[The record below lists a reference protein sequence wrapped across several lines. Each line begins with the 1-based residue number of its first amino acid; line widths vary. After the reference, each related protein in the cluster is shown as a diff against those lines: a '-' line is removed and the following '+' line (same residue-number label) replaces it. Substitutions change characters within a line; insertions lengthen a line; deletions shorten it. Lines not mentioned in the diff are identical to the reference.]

1 MTRVQARL
9 GDPATLI
16 AGGALLAAAM
26 IGLLLAYDPV
36 YGIAALFALL
46 YVPLALVNMPL
57 AIAMWLPLL
66 FLEGLPGGAMLP
78 DAGAVVVVGAWLGVA
93 ARRDSWQR
101 LQLKRMRVQILAV
114 VALLAWLMLTMLWA
128 RDPGRSGT
136 LLVSWVIVAALFLV
150 VATALSKPAHLRL
163 IMSAFVVGAVTSIAL
178 GFALQQAGVDAVE
191 VEGRFQAGAG
201 DPNYLGA
208 QVVGA
213 FALLFGLLG
222 TARQPL
228 ERLALIGCLIPLTYG
243 LVASQSRGALVAVVV
258 LVVLAPIIFS
268 RHRMRVLGV
277 TLLAV
282 AALAMVVTVT
292 PSASERIFSSGDHG
306 SGRTDLWTVGL
317 RIVEDHSPF
326 GVGLDNFGL
335 YAPEYTRQPGQLQ
348 NVNQVLK
355 GQEAHNLY
363 LGLLAEAGLPGL
375 ILFGAVALI
384 SLGSGLRAARIF
396 ESLGREQ
403 MGILSRA
410 ATLALVGM
418 LSASFFLPNG
428 TDKRL
433 WILLAIAPAMLGVA
447 ERLYREQKDAE
458 PPGRKAWAG

>member
-16 AGGALLAAAM
+16 ASGALVAALL

-36 YGIAALFALL
+36 YGVAALFAAL
-46 YVPLALVNMPL
+46 YVPLALINMPL

-78 DAGAVVVVGAWLGVA
+78 DAGAIVVVGAWLGVA
-93 ARRDSWQR
+93 VRRGSWQR

-114 VALLAWLMLTMLWA
+114 VALLAWLMLSMLWA

-136 LLVSWVIVAALFLV
+136 LWVSWVIVAALFLV
-150 VATALSKPAHLRL
+150 VATALSRPAHLRL
-163 IMSAFVVGAVTSIAL
+163 VMWAFVVGAVTSITI
-178 GFALQQAGVDAVE
+178 GFGLQQVGVDAVE

-258 LVVLAPIIFS
+258 LVVLAPIVFS
-268 RHRMRVLGV
+268 RHRMRVLGI
-277 TLLAV
+277 TLVAI
-282 AALAMVVTVT
+282 AALAMIVAVT
-292 PSASERIFSSGDHG
+292 PSATERIFSSDDRG
-306 SGRTDLWTVGL
+306 SGRADLWTVGF
-317 RIVEDHSPF
+317 RVIEDHSPL

-335 YAPEYTRQPGQLQ
+335 YAPEYTRLPGQLQ

-363 LGLLAEAGLPGL
+363 LGLLAETGLPGL
-375 ILFGAVALI
+375 ILFLLVVGI
-384 SLGSGLRAARIF
+384 SIGSGLRAARIF
-396 ESLGREQ
+396 EALGKER

-410 ATLALVGM
+410 ATLGLIGM

-433 WILLAIAPAMLGVA
+433 WVLLAIATAMLGVA
-447 ERLYREQKDAE
+447 EHLRRREPE
-458 PPGRKAWAG
+458 PVTVRRAVWD